1 MDLQILWF
9 VLVAVLWSGYF
20 LLEGFDF
27 GVGMLLP
34 FLPRNEGQRSA
45 MFQSI
50 GPVWDGNEVWLIAA
64 GGLLVFAFPRAY
76 AVAFSGF
83 YLPLML
89 VLWLLVLRGV
99 SIELRSHHGNPL
111 WRQFFDAVFALSSAI
126 LALVL
131 GVALGNVLRGVPL
144 DQTGYF
150 SAPLFSDFG
159 TGGELGALDWYTVT
173 VGLFAVA
180 TLAAHGAMF
189 LRWKTAGALAARASG
204 LAGRLWI
211 ASAALAIAVT
221 AATAVVRP
229 ALLAAL
235 AGRPGLWILPAGAI
249 AGFAA
254 VFVALRRGWELGGF
268 IASGA
273 TIAALLGMTAGALY
287 PHLLPSS
294 IDARFDLDI
303 AGAANSAHGLAIGLM
318 WWIPAI
324 ALAIGYFV
332 YLFRSFRGKTQPGDD
347 HA

>member
-1 MDLQILWF
+1 MATTWYILLGF
-9 VLVAVLWSGYF
+9 MLIVYVVLD
-20 LLEGFDF
+20 GFDL
-27 GVGMLLP
+27 GVGILHLWVARTDHERRTA
-34 FLPRNEGQRSA
+34 LA
-45 MFQSI
+45 AI

-268 IASGA
+268 LASGA

>member
-1 MDLQILWF
+1 MATTWYILLGF
-9 VLVAVLWSGYF
+9 MLIVYVVLD
-20 LLEGFDF
+20 GFDL
-27 GVGMLLP
+27 GVGILHL
-34 FLPRNEGQRSA
+34 FVARGDHDRRTALA
-45 MFQSI
+45 AI

-89 VLWLLVLRGV
+89 VLWLLILRGV

-126 LALVL
+126 LAFVL
-131 GVALGNVLRGVPL
+131 GVALGNVLRGVPI
-144 DQTGYF
+144 DQTRYF
-150 SAPLFSDFG
+150 IAPLFSDFG
-159 TGGELGALDWYTVT
+159 TGGALGALDWYTVT
-173 VGLFAVA
+173 VGLFALA

-189 LRWKTAGALAARASG
+189 LRWKTAGELAARASG
-204 LAGRLWI
+204 VAGRLWI
-211 ASAALAIAVT
+211 ASAALAVAVT

-229 ALLAAL
+229 ALLASL

-249 AGFAA
+249 AGFAT

-268 IASGA
+268 IASAA

-294 IDARFDLDI
+294 LDPRVDLDVDN
-303 AGAANSAHGLAIGLM
+303 AANSAHGLAIGLL

-332 YLFRSFRGKTQPGDD
+332 YLFRSFRGKAQPGDD
-347 HA
+347 HG